1 MSTTTLRT
9 ALALGALIVALTAPP
24 PAAATV
30 SVTINGPSSIW
41 VPYGQC
47 QFATWTATT
56 SKPIQ
61 TYSWSWDSVF
71 VSSNSGYS
79 EVFCSPEDSCVSSEY
94 HGIELVVLATD
105 GDGGYDS
112 HSVSILYEA
121 GTPETGGCGVQICCG
136 W

>member
-1 MSTTTLRT
+1 MSTIPRS
-9 ALALGALIVALTAPP
+9 ALVLGALILALAAPP

-30 SVTINGPSSIW
+30 SVTINGPSDEW
-41 VPYGQC
+41 VSYGQC
-47 QFATWTATT
+47 YLATWTATT

-61 TYSWSWDSVF
+61 TYSWSWDGVF
-71 VSSNSGYS
+71 VSSNSSYS
-79 EVFCSPEDSCVSSEY
+79 YLFCSPQDSCVSSEY

-112 HSVSILYEA
+112 HSVRVLYEA
-121 GTPETGGCGVQICCG
+121 GLPETGGCGVQICCG